1 MCKNNS
7 ICYKKLQCAECSI
20 MDLKKTYPVSWVVMQ
35 NTIQECFKSMSID
48 EKRLLILASP
58 IARTM
63 DATEKDAITITSEE
77 FAKECGIKT
86 NSAYSQME
94 EASKSLLRRYF
105 SYGDNKKKTYCN
117 WVIRAI
123 YENGA
128 ISICFPDE
136 VLLMLKEFD
145 KLNPYTKYKKD
156 IVLSLK
162 KDYSFD
168 LYHLAKKHQAMG
180 QFEMSL
186 EHIKNELGLPPSY
199 DKLCNLKDRVIKPSL
214 DEITKNTDIDLTY
227 ENVKK
232 GRSVIG
238 FKFTVKEKP
247 KPKLI
252 ALERDQ
258 KTIDMFCKLTDAQI
272 NKYSSILSRVNEM
285 SDLSTFPTYDAFALW
300 IANILRDPE
309 SVRDETAKRIF
320 KALHTYTNFKS

>member
-7 ICYKKLQCAECSI
+7 ICYKKLHRAKCSI
-20 MDLKKTYPVSWVVMQ
+20 MESKKTYPVSWVVMQ

-199 DKLCNLKDRVIKPSL
+199 NKLCNLKDRVIKPSL

-227 ENVKK
+227 ENLKK

-252 ALERDQ
+252 APERDQ

-272 NKYSSILSRVNEM
+272 NKYSSILSRVNDI
-285 SDLSTFPTYDAFALW
+285 SDLSTFQTYDAFALW

-320 KALHTYTNFKS
+320 KALHKYTDFKS

>member
-7 ICYKKLQCAECSI
+7 ICYKKLHRAKCSV
-20 MDLKKTYPVSWVVMQ
+20 MESKKTYPVSWVVMQ

-199 DKLCNLKDRVIKPSL
+199 NKICNLKDRVIKPSL

-252 ALERDQ
+252 APERDQ

-272 NKYSSILSRVNEM
+272 NKYSSILSRVNDM
-285 SDLSTFPTYDAFALW
+285 SDLSTFQTYDAFALW

-320 KALHTYTNFKS
+320 KALHKYTDFKS